1 EVNFFGQVNLTK
13 QLWPLLCAAKQANIV
28 LISSVVGTF
37 GFPQRSAY
45 SASKHALEGFFES
58 WMLENKRENI
68 FFTTVS
74 PGRIQTDISS
84 SALKA
89 DGSAHQI
96 MDEGQLNGIPASVCA
111 QKIIRGISKN
121 KRKIYVVQKEMVL
134 IVLRKIWPSLY
145 FTLVK
150 KLKLS

>member
-1 EVNFFGQVNLTK
+1 
-13 QLWPLLCAAKQANIV
+13 
-28 LISSVVGTF
+28 VVGTF

-58 WMLENKRENI
+58 WMLENNRPNI

-74 PGRIQTDISS
+74 PGRIQTNISE

-89 DGSAHQI
+89 DGSAHQM
-96 MDEGQLNGIPASVCA
+96 MDAGQLDGIPAEVCA
-111 QKIIRGISKN
+111 RKIASGVSKD
-121 KRKIYVVQKEMVL
+121 KRKIYVVQNEIIL
-134 IVLRKIWPSLY
+134 ILFRKLLPY
-145 FTLVK
+145 FYFKLVK